1 MAPFESLRGGK
12 DPNAS
17 FKAGA
22 TWRFR
27 EMAGGGG
34 VGGWKHGDTLG
45 LCGMARMV

>member
-17 FKAGA
+17 LKAGA

-27 EMAGGGG
+27 EMAGGG